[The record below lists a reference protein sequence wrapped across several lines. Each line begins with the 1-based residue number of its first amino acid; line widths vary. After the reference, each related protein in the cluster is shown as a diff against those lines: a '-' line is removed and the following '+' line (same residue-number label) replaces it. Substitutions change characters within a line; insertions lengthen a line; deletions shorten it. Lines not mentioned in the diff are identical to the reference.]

1 MGSGAD
7 GNRSVT
13 VACDLDKVRQEA
25 LKTPISKSSLD
36 AAALKRQLRHCV
48 FYRHVEV
55 SAGPESTPRCD
66 RSVPGRARWR
76 ADQGLRHTRSVQAG
90 HSEV

>member
-13 VACDLDKVRQEA
+13 VVCDLDKVRQEA
-25 LKTPISKSSLD
+25 LKTPIPKSSLD
-36 AAALKRQLRHCV
+36 VAALKRQLRHCV
-48 FYRHVEV
+48 FYRHVEA
-55 SAGPESTPRCD
+55 SAGPEKTPG
-66 RSVPGRARWR
+66 SGWGVPGRAKWM
-76 ADQGLRHTRSVQAG
+76 ADKGLRDTRSVQAA